1 MAEESLP
8 LVDTEE
14 EVDPF
19 PETPESKPI
28 SLEIINGLISSSTQF
43 LRNVKELAVGFG
55 EDVFRV
61 DRQGIWLGAAKF
73 EDGPFRVNMQGD
85 LVAASAIITGTI
97 YASSGTIG
105 GFEIGSDYVRDVADS
120 MGLASTV
127 TGGDDIRFWAGDTFA
142 NRDIAPF
149 RVTEAGALVAANA
162 TITGSITATSGMIGG
177 FEIGSDYVR
186 DIADSMGL
194 ASTVT
199 ADDDVRFWAGN
210 TFANRAIA
218 PFRVTEAGVLTAT
231 SGTVGG

>member
-61 DRQGIWLGAAKF
+61 DRQGICLGAAKF

-105 GFEIGSDYVRDVADS
+105 GFEIGSDYVRDVANS

-127 TGGDDIRFWAGDTFA
+127 TGG
-142 NRDIAPF
+142 
-149 RVTEAGALVAANA
+149 
-162 TITGSITATSGMIGG
+162 
-177 FEIGSDYVR
+177 
-186 DIADSMGL
+186 
-194 ASTVT
+194 
-199 ADDDVRFWAGN
+199 DDVRFWAGN

-231 SGTVGG
+231 SGTVGGWTMNATTLTGGSAILNSAGVLTLGGGPNFVVLSASDPTYRI